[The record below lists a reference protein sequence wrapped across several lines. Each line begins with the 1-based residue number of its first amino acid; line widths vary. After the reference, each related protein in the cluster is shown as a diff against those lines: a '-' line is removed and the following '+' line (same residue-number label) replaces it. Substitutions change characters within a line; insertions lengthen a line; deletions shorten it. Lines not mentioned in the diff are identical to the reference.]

1 VLGGDA
7 AFDDADAFGFEEAA
21 LEAGEGLADDDTS
34 ARGDNAVPGNGLTA
48 RASGHGS
55 AGGTSAA
62 REAHSQ
68 GQLAVGG
75 NASFGD
81 ALNEGV
87 ESLPSGV
94 HVGKDSRNGRELP
107 DRRGPDPQE
116 EVQGLSPKS
125 SECKCRGY
133 GFAALTIKSRAYK
146 ANPPGPARHRALGY
160 KEAEGLE
167 LLHKGSELPVLG
179 V

>member
-21 LEAGEGLADDDTS
+21 LEAGEGLADDDMS
-34 ARGDNAVPGNGLTA
+34 ARGDDAVPRDGLTA

-55 AGGTSAA
+55 SGGTSAA
-62 REAHSQ
+62 GKPHSL

-75 NASFGD
+75 DASFGD

-87 ESLPSGV
+87 ESLPGGV
-94 HVGKDSRNGRELP
+94 HAGKDSRNGGELP
-107 DRRGPDPQE
+107 DGRGSDSSGENFRAKGGAPAYARRENPQ
-116 EVQGLSPKS
+116 GRAS
-125 SECKCRGY
+125 
-133 GFAALTIKSRAYK
+133 AA
-146 ANPPGPARHRALGY
+146 RALGY
-160 KEAEGLE
+160 KEAKGLK
-167 LLHKGSELPVLG
+167 LLRNGSGLPVWG